1 MVVDGDFGMGVSAAL
16 RSIVAALRERHVAT
30 VLIDRCSPAIP
41 GHLWLQLAR
50 SLDTDEA
57 VIQFDATG
65 LRALRA
71 TLARAAE
78 RSGRLVIA
86 IDDVDRLPEMDL
98 ALVEDLLSHPPGF
111 GLVVIAGVHTSS
123 GAGRYS
129 SQHDRDFLRP
139 QVVGGSARH
148 LSLTPLTRDDLL
160 PFLHALPGTA
170 AASARFADDLV
181 AFTGGR
187 PSYLMPALKSLV
199 DIDPTTLGHLL
210 TSSLTLES
218 LPLSAHVASAVARRL
233 APLREEVVRFLA
245 ALAALAPAT
254 TTLAKV
260 AEVTGNLD
268 AYVEDLVRELTES
281 KLVELGIR
289 KGVVTVEPTAP
300 VEAQAALQ
308 ALPIET
314 RIELRARAARTLER
328 ESHPDSD
335 AICAYARNVLAASL
349 PVEEHAVNAV
359 LVAAESLIERSR
371 YETARR
377 MIERLLKRAGSAGVS
392 IPPIALVQLAEAASR
407 AGDFP
412 ASSDLLLTATAHAGI
427 DRRTWLSALRRQ
439 ARDHQAAGSPQD
451 ALTIYRYLLHEAS
464 LDSFERTR
472 VLIEAG
478 STYQLIGATDEAL
491 ATFAAAASLANSTNN
506 EQLAAEAIWHRGYL
520 ELDLAETV
528 LAFREFRSAVRHAR
542 RSGDSTV
549 LAQTMGALGLGLW
562 HTARPGSGVKWLTR
576 AVDLAK
582 ELGNLAWV
590 SALSRQIGWLHF
602 EMGDLPAARKALDE
616 SERIDRGFHR
626 MRGLRLVEPQRAVL
640 SALSAS
646 GSAAA
651 MSGLETLNDLAQ
663 PPVGPEE
670 EALAAFARATLL
682 LYAGDLSR
690 AHEEAMR
697 PFGAQIPAPPMV
709 RLRTLT
715 SIAAICA
722 ASVGSVES
730 VDLVLADLRTMPR
743 AAVRLTLFA
752 PIQAYVESI
761 ARLIEN
767 DWKGAYASAWQAGEA
782 FERTGL
788 ILRAATAFDLAS
800 RAALQ
805 GQLGDKGEIAL
816 HRTYALLSGAGI
828 SSIPTVGGV
837 CRAADLRKNLRQ
849 RGLHLPRPSA
859 RQNPPLTERQVEV
872 AVLASRSLSDAAIA
886 AQLQISRRTVT
897 THMTS
902 ILRTTGLRSRL
913 ELAGWLNREGIASW

>member
-1 MVVDGDFGMGVSAAL
+1 M
-16 RSIVAALRERHVAT
+16 
-30 VLIDRCSPAIP
+30 
-41 GHLWLQLAR
+41 
-50 SLDTDEA
+50 
-57 VIQFDATG
+57 
-65 LRALRA
+65 
-71 TLARAAE
+71 
-78 RSGRLVIA
+78 
-86 IDDVDRLPEMDL
+86 
-98 ALVEDLLSHPPGF
+98 
-111 GLVVIAGVHTSS
+111 
-123 GAGRYS
+123 
-129 SQHDRDFLRP
+129 
-139 QVVGGSARH
+139 
-148 LSLTPLTRDDLL
+148 
-160 PFLHALPGTA
+160 
-170 AASARFADDLV
+170 
-181 AFTGGR
+181 
-187 PSYLMPALKSLV
+187 
-199 DIDPTTLGHLL
+199 
-210 TSSLTLES
+210 
-218 LPLSAHVASAVARRL
+218 
-233 APLREEVVRFLA
+233 
-245 ALAALAPAT
+245 
-254 TTLAKV
+254 
-260 AEVTGNLD
+260 
-268 AYVEDLVRELTES
+268 
-281 KLVELGIR
+281 
-289 KGVVTVEPTAP
+289 
-300 VEAQAALQ
+300 
-308 ALPIET
+308 
-314 RIELRARAARTLER
+314 
-328 ESHPDSD
+328 
-335 AICAYARNVLAASL
+335 
-349 PVEEHAVNAV
+349 
-359 LVAAESLIERSR
+359 
-371 YETARR
+371 
-377 MIERLLKRAGSAGVS
+377 S

-407 AGDFP
+407 AGDTS
-412 ASSDLLLTATAHAGI
+412 ASSDLLATATAQAGV
-427 DRRTWLSALRRQ
+427 DRSTWLSALRRQ
-439 ARDHQAAGSPQD
+439 ARDHQAAGVPQD
-451 ALTIYRYLLHEAS
+451 ALTIYSYLLNEAS
-464 LDSFERTR
+464 LDSLERTH

-478 STYQLIGATDEAL
+478 ATYQLIGDTEQAL
-491 ATFAAAASLANSTNN
+491 TAFAAAASLAVSNN
-506 EQLAAEAIWHRGYL
+506 NDHLVAEATWRLGHLKLESGETTVAARAFKAGFAARAPDARLDSAGTRAWCTRRRFMAHRTTSHRDKVARTCRQPCGGR
-520 ELDLAETV
+520 
-528 LAFREFRSAVRHAR
+528 RESR
-542 RSGDSTV
+542 
-549 LAQTMGALGLGLW
+549 LGL
-562 HTARPGSGVKWLTR
+562 R
-576 AVDLAK
+576 
-582 ELGNLAWV
+582 
-590 SALSRQIGWLHF
+590 LSRRLGWFYF

-743 AAVRLTLFA
+743 AAERLTLFA

-859 RQNPPLTERQVEV
+859 RQNPPLTERQIE
-872 AVLASRSLSDAAIA
+872 SRSVGQPLPKRRRDRSPAPDKPPRGYYTHDQHLAYDRAALSA
-886 AQLQISRRTVT
+886 RV
-897 THMTS
+897 
-902 ILRTTGLRSRL
+902 GRL
-913 ELAGWLNREGIASW
+913 AEP